1 MTPKATIKQD
11 KKDKVEVLKQALESA
26 KSAVFVDY
34 KGMDVSMVSDFRA
47 QISEAGG
54 KMTVAK
60 NTLIKIAAR
69 DAGYPEEAL
78 TDEVLA
84 GQTAVIFGNEDAV
97 SPIQILG
104 KFSEERELPQI
115 RAGVVEN
122 VFQNK
127 EGIIKISKLPT
138 KEELQAK
145 VVGGLIS
152 PLYGLVGTLNGN
164 LQSLVMTLNSI
175 KEQKSA

>member
-1 MTPKATIKQD
+1 MTPKATIKQE
-11 KKDKVEVLKQALESA
+11 KKDKVNALKEAFEAS

-34 KGMDVSMVSDFRA
+34 TGMNVATMQEFRSK
-47 QISEAGG
+47 ITEAGG
-54 KMTVAK
+54 NITVAK
-60 NTLIKIAAR
+60 NTLIKLAAK
-69 DAGYPEEAL
+69 DAGLPEDVL
-78 TDEVLA
+78 TDEVLS

-104 KFSEERELPQI
+104 DFVSEREMPGI
-115 RAGVVEN
+115 RAGVVESI
-122 VFQNK
+122 FQTSD
-127 EGIIKISKLPT
+127 GILKISKLPT
-138 KEELQAK
+138 KENLQAK
-145 VVGGLIS
+145 VVGGLMS